1 MGQGLV
7 TSDGEFWKRQR
18 RMIQP
23 AFHRKQIAKFSV
35 MMHQATEALFEELEK
50 VADQN
55 IAIDVSD
62 LMMRVT
68 MRIVSETLFGEG
80 VEEDVEVV
88 GEAVS
93 TVQEEVNRRILSL
106 VDFPLWIPTPANR
119 RLNNAKRAL
128 NQVVDR
134 FIEARRE
141 PGDDLLSS
149 LLAMV
154 DDETRDPML
163 DQQLRDEVMTL
174 YLAGHETT
182 SHALTWTFFLLS
194 RYPGVDEVLGDEAR
208 VF

>member
-1 MGQGLV
+1 
-7 TSDGEFWKRQR
+7 
-18 RMIQP
+18 
-23 AFHRKQIAKFSV
+23 
-35 MMHQATEALFEELEK
+35 
-50 VADQN
+50 
-55 IAIDVSD
+55 
-62 LMMRVT
+62 MRVT

-80 VEEDVEVV
+80 VEEDVETV

-93 TVQEEVNRRILSL
+93 AVQEEVNRRILSL
-106 VDFPLWIPTPANR
+106 VDFPLWVPTPANR

-134 FIEARRE
+134 FIEARRRE

-174 YLAGHETT
+174 YLPGMKRRAMRLRGPSFSSLAIQASMRSWGMKHVPFGREAFSFERLGELRKTEAILRE
-182 SHALTWTFFLLS
+182 SMRIFPPVWGFS
-194 RYPGVDEVLGDEAR
+194 RLAEASDMIDG
-208 VF
+208 FNT